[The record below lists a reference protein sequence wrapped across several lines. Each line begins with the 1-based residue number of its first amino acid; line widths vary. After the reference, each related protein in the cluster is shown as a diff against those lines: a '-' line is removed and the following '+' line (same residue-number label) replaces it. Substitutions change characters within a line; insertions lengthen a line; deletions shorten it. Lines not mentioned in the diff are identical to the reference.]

1 MIIVKLQGGLG
12 NQLFQFAI
20 GKHLALKNND
30 ILIFDNSFLN
40 ITNATGYTLRNYE
53 LGIFPIASVIQNKGK
68 YFGKSRW
75 SRIRP
80 KLDRIKYVGERSFK
94 FMPEILDLSGNL
106 YLEGFWQT
114 EKYFLLIEN
123 SIKKDLTFLPSL
135 NVVNAKIARQIDLCN
150 AVSIHIRRTDYVGK
164 GVVATYHNLCS
175 LTYYYDAIELIIKTV
190 PDAVFFLFSD
200 DIEWVKQNL
209 LIPFP
214 HYFVDHNYVNESYVD
229 MQLMSM
235 CKHNIIANSSFSWW
249 GAWLNNYPNKI
260 VIAPKKWFNNP
271 EIDTSDIVP
280 ESWLRL

>member
-20 GKHLALKNND
+20 GKHLSIKNND

-40 ITNATGYTLRNYE
+40 ITDATNYTLRNYE
-53 LGIFPIASVIQNKGK
+53 LGIFPIASVVQNKQK
-68 YFGKSRW
+68 YFGKTRW
-75 SRIRP
+75 SRFRP
-80 KLDRIKYVGERSFK
+80 RLDRIKYVGERSFK
-94 FMPEILDLSGNL
+94 FMPEILDLTGNL

-114 EKYFLLIEN
+114 EKYFLSIADT
-123 SIKKDLTFLPSL
+123 IKKDLTFLPSL
-135 NVVNAKIARQIDLCN
+135 NVVNAKIAQQINLCN
-150 AVSIHIRRTDYVGK
+150 AVSIHVRRTDYVGK
-164 GVVATYHNLCS
+164 DLGATYHNLCS
-175 LTYYYDAIELIIKTV
+175 LTYYSDAIELIVKTV

-200 DIEWVKQNL
+200 DIDWVKQNL

-214 HYFVDHNYVNESYVD
+214 HYFIDHNSANESYVD

-235 CKHNIIANSSFSWW
+235 CKHHIIANSSFSWW

-271 EIDTSDIVP
+271 EIDTLDIVP
-280 ESWLRL
+280 ESWLRF